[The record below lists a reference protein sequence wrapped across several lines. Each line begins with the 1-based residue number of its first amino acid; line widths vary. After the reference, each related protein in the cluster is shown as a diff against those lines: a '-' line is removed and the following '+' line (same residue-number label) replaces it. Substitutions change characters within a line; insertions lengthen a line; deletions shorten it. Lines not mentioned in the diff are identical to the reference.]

1 MPTRLAPV
9 GCLKVLSAETARGI
23 FMKMAADFA
32 ARVSGLKTAVFVLAL
47 AASGLLMA
55 ADASAVRDAA
65 EQLVPDQELDEV
77 IVEGRR
83 VGEKRPSWDDYQQPF
98 NFLARLVGQF
108 IIEGSV
114 DLSGQGNPEYLRKV
128 AGRAHCVGF
137 GSAPGVQC
145 ELNVQWPETRGVN
158 GEEIPGGVSTLSPA
172 ILLFGFEPALPGI
185 SHVFLD
191 NKGVADTAVGAM
203 TSPNTMVSRSKCIGM
218 PGNCERMVRITAEPD
233 LGTIRMNIDLAVD
246 EQKSV
251 SFAFVLQR
259 LPETGSV
266 VYGRKQP
273 REKKK

>member
-1 MPTRLAPV
+1 
-9 GCLKVLSAETARGI
+9 
-23 FMKMAADFA
+23 MKIAADIR
-32 ARVSGLKTAVFVLAL
+32 ARVSGLRTAVSALAL
-47 AASGLLMA
+47 AVSGLVMP
-55 ADASAVRDAA
+55 ADAPAVRDPAQQVQP
-65 EQLVPDQELDEV
+65 EQELDEV

-108 IIEGSV
+108 IVEGSV
-114 DLSGQGNPEYLRKV
+114 DLRGQGNPEHLRKV

-145 ELNVQWPETRGVN
+145 ELNVQWPETRGTN
-158 GEEIPGGVSTLSPA
+158 GEEIPGGISTLNPA

-203 TSPNTMVSRSKCIGM
+203 TSPNTMLSRSKCVGI
-218 PGNCERMVRITAEPD
+218 PGNCERRVRITAEPD
-233 LGTIRMNIDLAVD
+233 LGTIRMNIELAVD